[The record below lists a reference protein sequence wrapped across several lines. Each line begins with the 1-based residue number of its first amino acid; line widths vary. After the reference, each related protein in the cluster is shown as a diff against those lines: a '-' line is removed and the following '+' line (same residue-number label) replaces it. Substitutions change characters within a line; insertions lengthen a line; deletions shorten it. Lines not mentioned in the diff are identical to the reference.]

1 MKKYCLRTLIMLFDD
16 CCRCQEH
23 INNQIMAAVGLTRTD
38 NDTNTKNFVMDVLEK
53 KPTNVITEY

>member
-23 INNQIMAAVGLTRTD
+23 INNQIMAAVGLIAENYSFDIKTASTHAQ
-38 NDTNTKNFVMDVLEK
+38 
-53 KPTNVITEY
+53 ITHIMG

>member
-1 MKKYCLRTLIMLFDD
+1 MLFDD

-53 KPTNVITEY
+53 K